1 MKKLFS
7 FLLISVLMLTL
18 CTASVGAKSGS
29 ALDLAITS
37 KEAGE
42 NELSVSVTVQNISE
56 TLHVVEFVVAY
67 DAEKLELINTVD
79 EEGVLDCIP
88 SLPENWENFAGVTE
102 AGSIKA
108 QALTAN
114 MEGLKDGELT
124 FEFKFRIKDGAK
136 GETVIA
142 ISEDSVLGA
151 YVGNDEINEFGGKGG
166 SVTVTLTEDG
176 EVGEISADSVSKN
189 DANGDSNGSGSDE
202 EESDSTVIIIVCSVI
217 GALIVAAAVV
227 LIIKKK
233 K

>member
-37 KEAGE
+37 KETGE

-136 GETVIA
+136 GETVID

-189 DANGDSNGSGSDE
+189 DANGDPNGSGSDE

>member
-29 ALDLAITS
+29 ALELAITS
-37 KEAGE
+37 KETGE

-142 ISEDSVLGA
+142 ISEDSILGA
-151 YVGNDEINEFGGKGG
+151 YVGNDAISEFGGKGG